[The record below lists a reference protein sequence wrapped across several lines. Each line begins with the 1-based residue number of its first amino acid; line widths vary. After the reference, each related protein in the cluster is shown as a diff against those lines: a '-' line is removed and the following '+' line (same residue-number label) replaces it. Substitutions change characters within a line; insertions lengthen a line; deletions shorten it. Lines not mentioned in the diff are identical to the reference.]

1 MTGTITFQ
9 YDEVRLARW
18 IEQQVEAA
26 GIQVL
31 VGAVMTGVV
40 FESRRL
46 RAIELATRFG
56 AARVEANGFVD
67 ASGDASLTYEAGL
80 EVREPDAPVY
90 GSLNFLSRATTRRR
104 SRTSSSRTC
113 TRGSR
118 SAARPTDWSA
128 TTAS

>member
-31 VGAVMTGVV
+31 VGAVMTGVA
-40 FESRRL
+40 FENRRL

-56 AARVEANGFVD
+56 AARIEAQWLRGRLWRRQPHATRP
-67 ASGDASLTYEAGL
+67 ASRCASQM
-80 EVREPDAPVY
+80 
-90 GSLNFLSRATTRRR
+90 RR
-104 SRTSSSRTC
+104 ST
-113 TRGSR
+113 
-118 SAARPTDWSA
+118 AR
-128 TTAS
+128 